1 MAEHHLK
8 TALYDLV
15 KNERAILDVLR
26 KPLRMATRYVQFLP
40 TRYQGQSDERK
51 QTRTLVTMQT
61 RREHAVR

>member
-8 TALYDLV
+8 TTLHDLV
-15 KNERAILDVLR
+15 KNERAILDVLQ

-40 TRYQGQSDERK
+40 TRYQGQLAERK
-51 QTRTLVTMQT
+51 QTSTPVTMQT